1 MKKLLS
7 TSLVVLVLFS
17 FITIT
22 LSAEGAK
29 EKKQVPSGRE
39 GVTYWAFAGDMYN
52 VENDI
57 LKKWNKENPDKVI
70 VYNPIPAGA
79 SSEMILQTAI
89 SSNTAPTM
97 TGQLEAFF
105 ANYLSEKADAMVP
118 LDTLPGFNEL
128 IKSRKAES
136 FLDKIRAN
144 DGHIYMIP
152 VHWQPAL
159 CAYNKALLDRAGV
172 SKPPRTYSEFNDFAE
187 KLIAA
192 GGNNIAI
199 DFDPTAA
206 WWKVGYYLHTFY
218 RAAKG
223 DLQEIGKNG
232 IDFDSKV
239 SRAFLGFV
247 FNAFSKGYAS
257 KDKQAYNFLKEMN
270 VGFCTLVSSGYVKKI
285 RSMRPNMQIIV
296 VPPLVP
302 DFINPNFESNVDAS
316 IKGIGILKNSGNIET
331 AWKFMKW
338 RFTNIDFDI
347 EQVEKTGMLTMRG
360 DWLTNSKAKSYL
372 DKHPDLKVFAKYV
385 PYSNG
390 IISNKKVDIYTAV
403 KNDLW
408 EPVIFGKKDMETG
421 IKDAKEAVEK
431 IMSKN

>member
-1 MKKLLS
+1 
-7 TSLVVLVLFS
+7 
-17 FITIT
+17 
-22 LSAEGAK
+22 
-29 EKKQVPSGRE
+29 
-39 GVTYWAFAGDMYN
+39 
-52 VENDI
+52 
-57 LKKWNKENPDKVI
+57 
-70 VYNPIPAGA
+70 
-79 SSEMILQTAI
+79 
-89 SSNTAPTM
+89 
-97 TGQLEAFF
+97 
-105 ANYLSEKADAMVP
+105 
-118 LDTLPGFNEL
+118 
-128 IKSRKAES
+128 
-136 FLDKIRAN
+136 
-144 DGHIYMIP
+144 
-152 VHWQPAL
+152 
-159 CAYNKALLDRAGV
+159 
-172 SKPPRTYSEFNDFAE
+172 
-187 KLIAA
+187 
-192 GGNNIAI
+192 
-199 DFDPTAA
+199 
-206 WWKVGYYLHTFY
+206 
-218 RAAKG
+218 
-223 DLQEIGKNG
+223 
-232 IDFDSKV
+232 
-239 SRAFLGFV
+239 
-247 FNAFSKGYAS
+247 
-257 KDKQAYNFLKEMN
+257 
-270 VGFCTLVSSGYVKKI
+270 
-285 RSMRPNMQIIV
+285 MQIIV